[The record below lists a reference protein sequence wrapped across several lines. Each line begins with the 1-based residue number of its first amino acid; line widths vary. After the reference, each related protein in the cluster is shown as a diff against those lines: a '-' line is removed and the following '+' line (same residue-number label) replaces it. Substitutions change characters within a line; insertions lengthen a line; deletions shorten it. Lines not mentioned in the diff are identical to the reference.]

1 MNILPLPLSLF
12 CLCLCCG
19 FSRGGQPPEGAPV
32 RFRINMDQ
40 AAGNKAPSTGPVP
53 DQSTPLNAAKLLLSA
68 LQEKTDWKHEPYK
81 SLPATSPFVSQLR
94 LKSILSRMEAVQGY
108 VTGAAPERPPFV
120 DEDSII
126 AEGDL
131 AMAYILLPDKAN
143 PYVYAATAVALVKKE
158 GQWKASLTPGSF
170 DNTFLP
176 FEDGIREKAKKISS
190 EAKKKIFGLAHQ
202 YSVAAVKAALEHIKR
217 FRQENVRGTTDDEL
231 KNLLIRAVKGD
242 DPALIAALLV
252 SPYYTESAITQSA
265 RLIPVVKAMRLQD
278 RREENRYI
286 QPTHLSFMTF
296 PNTILVPLSPHP
308 DDQMAPNSREED
320 QQEEANKNNAK
331 KNGKD
336 IHSIG
341 AMTILPPRMSM
352 PDIDKPALI
361 YRYALEKTKDPTD
374 GLPVFKMNLT
384 DAFASWN
391 LKPDESTTARIM
403 ADFHR
408 TYPPLSFP
416 TPEEAVTA
424 AGRALANRD
433 SLAMMRMLAP
443 SNFASVKEF
452 EDALS
457 QLKTVM
463 GRIPIPHTRVREKDV
478 PEVKAAYVPAARDG
492 CAGIKATIGVRTAV
506 GNEFSVNNLHFIQ
519 CACKFTDTCTTCNNE
534 ENRSKRVEIKE
545 LIKNLKKVNPFVESN
560 IFRSVENVNI
570 DTVVGY
576 KQHGIRHNFLEGY
589 DDNPGYVP
597 EAEKAAAETE

>member
-1 MNILPLPLSLF
+1 MNILPLSLSLF

-53 DQSTPLNAAKLLLSA
+53 DQSTPLNAAKLLLRA

-463 GRIPIPHTRVREKDV
+463 GRIPTPHTRVREKDV
-478 PEVKAAYVPAARDG
+478 PEVKAAYIPAARDG

-519 CACKFTDTCTTCNNE
+519 TDGGWMLAGADAE
-534 ENRSKRVEIKE
+534 QPLE
-545 LIKNLKKVNPFVESN
+545 L
-560 IFRSVENVNI
+560 
-570 DTVVGY
+570 
-576 KQHGIRHNFLEGY
+576 
-589 DDNPGYVP
+589 
-597 EAEKAAAETE
+597 EAPKAP

>member
-1 MNILPLPLSLF
+1 MNILPLSLF

-40 AAGNKAPSTGPVP
+40 AAGNKAPSTGPAP
-53 DQSTPLNAAKLLLSA
+53 DQSTPLNAAKLLLRA

-131 AMAYILLPDKAN
+131 AMVYILLPDKAN

-463 GRIPIPHTRVREKDV
+463 GRIPTPHTRVREKDV
-478 PEVKAAYVPAARDG
+478 PEVKAAYIPAARDG

-519 CACKFTDTCTTCNNE
+519 TDGGWMLAGADAE
-534 ENRSKRVEIKE
+534 QPLE
-545 LIKNLKKVNPFVESN
+545 L
-560 IFRSVENVNI
+560 
-570 DTVVGY
+570 
-576 KQHGIRHNFLEGY
+576 
-589 DDNPGYVP
+589 
-597 EAEKAAAETE
+597 EAPKAP

>member
-53 DQSTPLNAAKLLLSA
+53 DQSTPLNAAKLLLRA

-131 AMAYILLPDKAN
+131 AMVYILLPDKAN

-217 FRQENVRGTTDDEL
+217 FRQENVKGTTDDEL

-252 SPYYTESAITQSA
+252 SPYYTESAITQGA

-463 GRIPIPHTRVREKDV
+463 GRIPTPHTRVREKDV
-478 PEVKAAYVPAARDG
+478 PEVKAAYIPAARDG

-519 CACKFTDTCTTCNNE
+519 TDGGWMLAGADAE
-534 ENRSKRVEIKE
+534 QPLE
-545 LIKNLKKVNPFVESN
+545 L
-560 IFRSVENVNI
+560 
-570 DTVVGY
+570 
-576 KQHGIRHNFLEGY
+576 
-589 DDNPGYVP
+589 
-597 EAEKAAAETE
+597 EAPKAP

>member
-1 MNILPLPLSLF
+1 MNILPLSLF

-40 AAGNKAPSTGPVP
+40 AAENKAPSTGPVP
-53 DQSTPLNAAKLLLSA
+53 DQSTPLNAAKLLLRA

-131 AMAYILLPDKAN
+131 AMVYILLPDKAN

-217 FRQENVRGTTDDEL
+217 FRQENVKGTTDDEL

-463 GRIPIPHTRVREKDV
+463 GRIPTPHTRVREKDV
-478 PEVKAAYVPAARDG
+478 PEVKAAYIPAARDG

-519 CACKFTDTCTTCNNE
+519 TDGGWMLAGADAE
-534 ENRSKRVEIKE
+534 QPLE
-545 LIKNLKKVNPFVESN
+545 L
-560 IFRSVENVNI
+560 
-570 DTVVGY
+570 
-576 KQHGIRHNFLEGY
+576 
-589 DDNPGYVP
+589 
-597 EAEKAAAETE
+597 EAPKAP

>member
-1 MNILPLPLSLF
+1 MNILPLSLF

-53 DQSTPLNAAKLLLSA
+53 DQSTPLNAAKLLLRA

-217 FRQENVRGTTDDEL
+217 FRQENVKGTTDDEL

-463 GRIPIPHTRVREKDV
+463 GRIPTPHTGVREKDV
-478 PEVKAAYVPAARDG
+478 PEVKAAYIPAARDG
-492 CAGIKATIGVRTAV
+492 CAEIKATIGVRTAV

-519 CACKFTDTCTTCNNE
+519 TDVGWMLAGADAE
-534 ENRSKRVEIKE
+534 QPLE
-545 LIKNLKKVNPFVESN
+545 L
-560 IFRSVENVNI
+560 
-570 DTVVGY
+570 
-576 KQHGIRHNFLEGY
+576 
-589 DDNPGYVP
+589 
-597 EAEKAAAETE
+597 EAPKAP

>member
-1 MNILPLPLSLF
+1 MNILPLSLF

-53 DQSTPLNAAKLLLSA
+53 DQSTPLNAAKLLLRA

-217 FRQENVRGTTDDEL
+217 FRQENVKGTTDDEL
-231 KNLLIRAVKGD
+231 KNLLIRAVKGNN
-242 DPALIAALLV
+242 PAHIAALLV

-308 DDQMAPNSREED
+308 DDQMVPNSREED
-320 QQEEANKNNAK
+320 LQEEANKNNAK

-463 GRIPIPHTRVREKDV
+463 GRIPTPHTRVREKDV
-478 PEVKAAYVPAARDG
+478 PEVKAAYIPAARDG

-519 CACKFTDTCTTCNNE
+519 TDGGWMLAGADAE
-534 ENRSKRVEIKE
+534 QPLE
-545 LIKNLKKVNPFVESN
+545 L
-560 IFRSVENVNI
+560 
-570 DTVVGY
+570 
-576 KQHGIRHNFLEGY
+576 
-589 DDNPGYVP
+589 
-597 EAEKAAAETE
+597 EAPKAP

>member
-1 MNILPLPLSLF
+1 MNILPLSLF
-12 CLCLCCG
+12 CLCLCLCCG

-53 DQSTPLNAAKLLLSA
+53 DQSTPLNAAKLLLRA

-176 FEDGIREKAKKISS
+176 FDDGIREKAKKISS

-217 FRQENVRGTTDDEL
+217 FRQENVKGTTDDEL

-463 GRIPIPHTRVREKDV
+463 GRIPTPHTRVREKDV
-478 PEVKAAYVPAARDG
+478 PEVKAAYIPAARDG

-519 CACKFTDTCTTCNNE
+519 TDGGWMLAGADAE
-534 ENRSKRVEIKE
+534 QPLE
-545 LIKNLKKVNPFVESN
+545 L
-560 IFRSVENVNI
+560 
-570 DTVVGY
+570 
-576 KQHGIRHNFLEGY
+576 
-589 DDNPGYVP
+589 
-597 EAEKAAAETE
+597 EAPKAP

>member
-1 MNILPLPLSLF
+1 MNILPLSLF

-40 AAGNKAPSTGPVP
+40 AAENKAPSTGPVP
-53 DQSTPLNAAKLLLSA
+53 DQSTPLNAAKLLLRA

-158 GQWKASLTPGSF
+158 GRWQASLTPGSF
-170 DNTFLP
+170 DSTFLP
-176 FEDGIREKAKKISS
+176 FDDRIRGEAEKLSS

-217 FRQENVRGTTDDEL
+217 FRQENVKGTTDDEL

-463 GRIPIPHTRVREKDV
+463 GRIPTPHTRVREKDV
-478 PEVKAAYVPAARDG
+478 PEVKAAYIPAARDG

-519 CACKFTDTCTTCNNE
+519 TDGGWMLAGADAE
-534 ENRSKRVEIKE
+534 QPLE
-545 LIKNLKKVNPFVESN
+545 L
-560 IFRSVENVNI
+560 
-570 DTVVGY
+570 
-576 KQHGIRHNFLEGY
+576 
-589 DDNPGYVP
+589 
-597 EAEKAAAETE
+597 EAPKAP

>member
-1 MNILPLPLSLF
+1 MNILPLSLF

-40 AAGNKAPSTGPVP
+40 AAGNKAPSTGPAP
-53 DQSTPLNAAKLLLSA
+53 DQSTPLNAAKLLLRA

-131 AMAYILLPDKAN
+131 AMVYILLPDKAN

-463 GRIPIPHTRVREKDV
+463 GRIPTPHTRVREKDV
-478 PEVKAAYVPAARDG
+478 PEVKAAYIPAARDG
-492 CAGIKATIGVRTAV
+492 CAGIKATIGVRTVV

-519 CACKFTDTCTTCNNE
+519 TDGGWMLAGADAE
-534 ENRSKRVEIKE
+534 QPLE
-545 LIKNLKKVNPFVESN
+545 L
-560 IFRSVENVNI
+560 
-570 DTVVGY
+570 
-576 KQHGIRHNFLEGY
+576 
-589 DDNPGYVP
+589 
-597 EAEKAAAETE
+597 EAPKAP

>member
-1 MNILPLPLSLF
+1 MNILPLSLF

-53 DQSTPLNAAKLLLSA
+53 DQSTPLNAAKLLLRA

-131 AMAYILLPDKAN
+131 AMVYILLPDKAN

-217 FRQENVRGTTDDEL
+217 FRQENVKGTTDDEL
-231 KNLLIRAVKGD
+231 KNLLIRAVKGNN
-242 DPALIAALLV
+242 PALIAALLV

-433 SLAMMRMLAP
+433 SLTMMRMLAP

-463 GRIPIPHTRVREKDV
+463 GRIPTPHTGVREKDV
-478 PEVKAAYVPAARDG
+478 PEVKAAYIPAARDG

-519 CACKFTDTCTTCNNE
+519 TDGGWMLAGADAE
-534 ENRSKRVEIKE
+534 QPLE
-545 LIKNLKKVNPFVESN
+545 L
-560 IFRSVENVNI
+560 
-570 DTVVGY
+570 
-576 KQHGIRHNFLEGY
+576 
-589 DDNPGYVP
+589 
-597 EAEKAAAETE
+597 EAPKAP

>member
-1 MNILPLPLSLF
+1 MNILPLSLF

-53 DQSTPLNAAKLLLSA
+53 DQSTPLNAAKLLLRA

-81 SLPATSPFVSQLR
+81 SLAATSPFVSQLR

-176 FEDGIREKAKKISS
+176 FDDGIREKAKKISS

-463 GRIPIPHTRVREKDV
+463 GRIPTPHTRVREKDV
-478 PEVKAAYVPAARDG
+478 PEVKAAYIPAARDG

-506 GNEFSVNNLHFIQ
+506 GNEFSVNNLHFI
-519 CACKFTDTCTTCNNE
+519 KTDGGWMLAGADAE
-534 ENRSKRVEIKE
+534 QPLE
-545 LIKNLKKVNPFVESN
+545 L
-560 IFRSVENVNI
+560 
-570 DTVVGY
+570 
-576 KQHGIRHNFLEGY
+576 
-589 DDNPGYVP
+589 
-597 EAEKAAAETE
+597 EAPKAP

>member
-40 AAGNKAPSTGPVP
+40 AAGNKAPSTGPVL
-53 DQSTPLNAAKLLLSA
+53 DQSTPLNAAKLLLRA

-176 FEDGIREKAKKISS
+176 FDDGIREKAKKISS

-242 DPALIAALLV
+242 DPALIDALLV

-391 LKPDESTTARIM
+391 LKPDESTTARII

-424 AGRALANRD
+424 AGRALANR
-433 SLAMMRMLAP
+433 AMMRMLAP

-463 GRIPIPHTRVREKDV
+463 GRIPTPHTGVREKDV
-478 PEVKAAYVPAARDG
+478 PEVKAAYIPAARDG
-492 CAGIKATIGVRTAV
+492 CAEIKATIGVRTAV

-519 CACKFTDTCTTCNNE
+519 TDVGWMLAGADAE
-534 ENRSKRVEIKE
+534 QPLE
-545 LIKNLKKVNPFVESN
+545 L
-560 IFRSVENVNI
+560 
-570 DTVVGY
+570 
-576 KQHGIRHNFLEGY
+576 
-589 DDNPGYVP
+589 
-597 EAEKAAAETE
+597 EAPKAP

>member
-53 DQSTPLNAAKLLLSA
+53 DQSTPLNAAKLLLRA

-217 FRQENVRGTTDDEL
+217 FRQENVKGTTDDEL

-463 GRIPIPHTRVREKDV
+463 GRIPTPHTRVREKDV
-478 PEVKAAYVPAARDG
+478 PEVKAAYIPAARDG

-519 CACKFTDTCTTCNNE
+519 TDGGWMLAGADAE
-534 ENRSKRVEIKE
+534 QPLE
-545 LIKNLKKVNPFVESN
+545 L
-560 IFRSVENVNI
+560 
-570 DTVVGY
+570 
-576 KQHGIRHNFLEGY
+576 
-589 DDNPGYVP
+589 
-597 EAEKAAAETE
+597 EAPNAP

>member
-1 MNILPLPLSLF
+1 MNILPLSLF

-53 DQSTPLNAAKLLLSA
+53 DQSTPLNAAKLLLRA

-158 GQWKASLTPGSF
+158 GRWQASLTPGSF

-176 FEDGIREKAKKISS
+176 FDDRIRGEAEKLSS
-190 EAKKKIFGLAHQ
+190 EAKKKIFVLAHQ

-217 FRQENVRGTTDDEL
+217 FRQENVKGTTDDEL
-231 KNLLIRAVKGD
+231 KNLLIRAVKGNN
-242 DPALIAALLV
+242 PALIAALLV

-463 GRIPIPHTRVREKDV
+463 GRIPTPHTRVRGKDV
-478 PEVKAAYVPAARDG
+478 PEVKAAYIPAARDG

-519 CACKFTDTCTTCNNE
+519 TDGGWMLAGADAE
-534 ENRSKRVEIKE
+534 QPLE
-545 LIKNLKKVNPFVESN
+545 L
-560 IFRSVENVNI
+560 
-570 DTVVGY
+570 
-576 KQHGIRHNFLEGY
+576 
-589 DDNPGYVP
+589 
-597 EAEKAAAETE
+597 EAPKAP

>member
-53 DQSTPLNAAKLLLSA
+53 DQSTPLNAAKLLLRA

-176 FEDGIREKAKKISS
+176 FEDGIREKKISS

-217 FRQENVRGTTDDEL
+217 FRQENVKGTTDDEL

-463 GRIPIPHTRVREKDV
+463 GRIPTPHTRVREKDV
-478 PEVKAAYVPAARDG
+478 PEVKAAYIPAARDG

-519 CACKFTDTCTTCNNE
+519 TDGGWMLAGADAE
-534 ENRSKRVEIKE
+534 QPLE
-545 LIKNLKKVNPFVESN
+545 L
-560 IFRSVENVNI
+560 
-570 DTVVGY
+570 
-576 KQHGIRHNFLEGY
+576 
-589 DDNPGYVP
+589 
-597 EAEKAAAETE
+597 EAPKAP

>member
-53 DQSTPLNAAKLLLSA
+53 DQSTPLNAAKLLLRA

-131 AMAYILLPDKAN
+131 AMVYILLPDKAN

-217 FRQENVRGTTDDEL
+217 FRQENVKGTTDDEL

-463 GRIPIPHTRVREKDV
+463 GRIPTPHTGVREKDV
-478 PEVKAAYVPAARDG
+478 PEVKAAYIPAARDG

-519 CACKFTDTCTTCNNE
+519 TNGGWMLAGADAE
-534 ENRSKRVEIKE
+534 QPLE
-545 LIKNLKKVNPFVESN
+545 L
-560 IFRSVENVNI
+560 
-570 DTVVGY
+570 
-576 KQHGIRHNFLEGY
+576 
-589 DDNPGYVP
+589 
-597 EAEKAAAETE
+597 EAPKAP

>member
-1 MNILPLPLSLF
+1 MNILPLSLF

-53 DQSTPLNAAKLLLSA
+53 DQSTPLNAAKLLLRA

-176 FEDGIREKAKKISS
+176 FDDGIREKAKKISS

-463 GRIPIPHTRVREKDV
+463 GRIPTPHTRVREKDV
-478 PEVKAAYVPAARDG
+478 PEVKAAYIPAARDG

-506 GNEFSVNNLHFIQ
+506 GNEFSVNNLHFIN
-519 CACKFTDTCTTCNNE
+519 TDGGWMLAGADAE
-534 ENRSKRVEIKE
+534 QPLE
-545 LIKNLKKVNPFVESN
+545 L
-560 IFRSVENVNI
+560 
-570 DTVVGY
+570 
-576 KQHGIRHNFLEGY
+576 
-589 DDNPGYVP
+589 
-597 EAEKAAAETE
+597 EAPKAP

>member
-53 DQSTPLNAAKLLLSA
+53 DQSTPLNAAKLLLRA

-131 AMAYILLPDKAN
+131 AMVYILLPDKAN

-217 FRQENVRGTTDDEL
+217 FRQENVKGTTDDEL

-374 GLPVFKMNLT
+374 DLPVFKMNLT

-463 GRIPIPHTRVREKDV
+463 GRIPTPHTRVREKDV
-478 PEVKAAYVPAARDG
+478 PEVKAAYIPAARDG

-519 CACKFTDTCTTCNNE
+519 TDGGWMLAGADAE
-534 ENRSKRVEIKE
+534 QPLE
-545 LIKNLKKVNPFVESN
+545 L
-560 IFRSVENVNI
+560 
-570 DTVVGY
+570 
-576 KQHGIRHNFLEGY
+576 
-589 DDNPGYVP
+589 
-597 EAEKAAAETE
+597 EAPKAP

>member
-1 MNILPLPLSLF
+1 MNILPLSLF

-53 DQSTPLNAAKLLLSA
+53 DQSTPLNAAKLLLRA

-176 FEDGIREKAKKISS
+176 FDDGIREKAKKISS

-463 GRIPIPHTRVREKDV
+463 GRIPTPHTRVREKDV
-478 PEVKAAYVPAARDG
+478 PEVKAAYIPAARDG

-519 CACKFTDTCTTCNNE
+519 TDGGWMLAGADAE
-534 ENRSKRVEIKE
+534 QPLE
-545 LIKNLKKVNPFVESN
+545 L
-560 IFRSVENVNI
+560 
-570 DTVVGY
+570 
-576 KQHGIRHNFLEGY
+576 
-589 DDNPGYVP
+589 
-597 EAEKAAAETE
+597 EAPKAP

>member
-53 DQSTPLNAAKLLLSA
+53 DQSTPLNAAKLLLRA

-108 VTGAAPERPPFV
+108 VTGATPERPPFV

-217 FRQENVRGTTDDEL
+217 FRQENVKGTTDDEL

-463 GRIPIPHTRVREKDV
+463 GRIPTPHTRVREKDV
-478 PEVKAAYVPAARDG
+478 PEVKAAYIPAARDG

-519 CACKFTDTCTTCNNE
+519 TDGGWMLAGADAE
-534 ENRSKRVEIKE
+534 QPLE
-545 LIKNLKKVNPFVESN
+545 L
-560 IFRSVENVNI
+560 
-570 DTVVGY
+570 
-576 KQHGIRHNFLEGY
+576 
-589 DDNPGYVP
+589 
-597 EAEKAAAETE
+597 EAPKAP

>member
-1 MNILPLPLSLF
+1 MNILPLSLF

-53 DQSTPLNAAKLLLSA
+53 DQSTPLNAAKLLLRA

-131 AMAYILLPDKAN
+131 AMVYILLPDKAN

-176 FEDGIREKAKKISS
+176 FDDRIRGEAEKLSS

-217 FRQENVRGTTDDEL
+217 FRQENVKGTTDDEL

-463 GRIPIPHTRVREKDV
+463 GRIPTPHTRVREKDV
-478 PEVKAAYVPAARDG
+478 PEVKAAYIPAARDG

-519 CACKFTDTCTTCNNE
+519 TDGGWMLAGADAE
-534 ENRSKRVEIKE
+534 QPLE
-545 LIKNLKKVNPFVESN
+545 L
-560 IFRSVENVNI
+560 
-570 DTVVGY
+570 
-576 KQHGIRHNFLEGY
+576 
-589 DDNPGYVP
+589 
-597 EAEKAAAETE
+597 EAPKAP

>member
-1 MNILPLPLSLF
+1 MNILPPPLSLF

-53 DQSTPLNAAKLLLSA
+53 DQSTPLNAAKLLLRA

-217 FRQENVRGTTDDEL
+217 FRQENVKGTTDDEL

-463 GRIPIPHTRVREKDV
+463 GRIPTPHTRVREKDV
-478 PEVKAAYVPAARDG
+478 PEVKAAYIPAARDG

-519 CACKFTDTCTTCNNE
+519 TDGGWMLAGADAE
-534 ENRSKRVEIKE
+534 QPLE
-545 LIKNLKKVNPFVESN
+545 L
-560 IFRSVENVNI
+560 
-570 DTVVGY
+570 
-576 KQHGIRHNFLEGY
+576 
-589 DDNPGYVP
+589 
-597 EAEKAAAETE
+597 EAPKAP

>member
-1 MNILPLPLSLF
+1 MNILPLSLF

-53 DQSTPLNAAKLLLSA
+53 DQSTPLNAAKLLLRA

-131 AMAYILLPDKAN
+131 AMVYILLPDKAN

-217 FRQENVRGTTDDEL
+217 FRQENVKGTTDDEL

-463 GRIPIPHTRVREKDV
+463 GRIPTPHTGVREKDV
-478 PEVKAAYVPAARDG
+478 PEVKAAYIPAARDG

-519 CACKFTDTCTTCNNE
+519 TDGGWMLAGADAE
-534 ENRSKRVEIKE
+534 QPLE
-545 LIKNLKKVNPFVESN
+545 LEDP
-560 IFRSVENVNI
+560 
-570 DTVVGY
+570 
-576 KQHGIRHNFLEGY
+576 
-589 DDNPGYVP
+589 
-597 EAEKAAAETE
+597 KAP

>member
-53 DQSTPLNAAKLLLSA
+53 DQSTPLNAAKLLLRA

-131 AMAYILLPDKAN
+131 AMVYILLPDKAN

-463 GRIPIPHTRVREKDV
+463 GRIPTPHTGVREKDV
-478 PEVKAAYVPAARDG
+478 PEVKAAYIPAARDG

-519 CACKFTDTCTTCNNE
+519 TDGGWMLAGADAE
-534 ENRSKRVEIKE
+534 QPLE
-545 LIKNLKKVNPFVESN
+545 L
-560 IFRSVENVNI
+560 
-570 DTVVGY
+570 
-576 KQHGIRHNFLEGY
+576 
-589 DDNPGYVP
+589 
-597 EAEKAAAETE
+597 EAPKAP

>member
-32 RFRINMDQ
+32 LFRINMDQ

-53 DQSTPLNAAKLLLSA
+53 DQSTPLNAAKLLLRA

-131 AMAYILLPDKAN
+131 AMVYILLPDKAN

-217 FRQENVRGTTDDEL
+217 FRQENVKGTTDDEL

-463 GRIPIPHTRVREKDV
+463 GRIPTPHTGVREKDV
-478 PEVKAAYVPAARDG
+478 PEVKAAYIPAARDG

-519 CACKFTDTCTTCNNE
+519 TDGGWMLAGADAE
-534 ENRSKRVEIKE
+534 QPLE
-545 LIKNLKKVNPFVESN
+545 L
-560 IFRSVENVNI
+560 
-570 DTVVGY
+570 
-576 KQHGIRHNFLEGY
+576 
-589 DDNPGYVP
+589 
-597 EAEKAAAETE
+597 EAPKAP

>member
-1 MNILPLPLSLF
+1 MNILPLSLF

-53 DQSTPLNAAKLLLSA
+53 DQSTPLNAAKLLLRA

-176 FEDGIREKAKKISS
+176 FDDGIREKAKKISS

-231 KNLLIRAVKGD
+231 KNLLIRAVKGG

-463 GRIPIPHTRVREKDV
+463 GRIPTPHTGVREKDV
-478 PEVKAAYVPAARDG
+478 PEVKAAYIPAARDG

-519 CACKFTDTCTTCNNE
+519 TDGGWMLAGADAE
-534 ENRSKRVEIKE
+534 QPLE
-545 LIKNLKKVNPFVESN
+545 L
-560 IFRSVENVNI
+560 
-570 DTVVGY
+570 
-576 KQHGIRHNFLEGY
+576 
-589 DDNPGYVP
+589 
-597 EAEKAAAETE
+597 EAPKAP

>member
-53 DQSTPLNAAKLLLSA
+53 DQSTPLNAAKLLLRA

-217 FRQENVRGTTDDEL
+217 FRQENVKGTTDDEL

-463 GRIPIPHTRVREKDV
+463 GRIPTPHTRVREKGV
-478 PEVKAAYVPAARDG
+478 PEVKAAYIPAARDG

-519 CACKFTDTCTTCNNE
+519 TDGGWMLAGADAE
-534 ENRSKRVEIKE
+534 QPLE
-545 LIKNLKKVNPFVESN
+545 L
-560 IFRSVENVNI
+560 
-570 DTVVGY
+570 
-576 KQHGIRHNFLEGY
+576 
-589 DDNPGYVP
+589 
-597 EAEKAAAETE
+597 EAPKAP

>member
-1 MNILPLPLSLF
+1 MNILPLSLF

-53 DQSTPLNAAKLLLSA
+53 NQSTPLNAAKLLLRA

-176 FEDGIREKAKKISS
+176 FDDGIREKAKKISS

-463 GRIPIPHTRVREKDV
+463 GRIPTPHTGVREKDV
-478 PEVKAAYVPAARDG
+478 PEVKAAYIPAARDG

-519 CACKFTDTCTTCNNE
+519 TDGGWMLAGADAE
-534 ENRSKRVEIKE
+534 QPLE
-545 LIKNLKKVNPFVESN
+545 L
-560 IFRSVENVNI
+560 
-570 DTVVGY
+570 
-576 KQHGIRHNFLEGY
+576 
-589 DDNPGYVP
+589 
-597 EAEKAAAETE
+597 EAPKAP

>member
-53 DQSTPLNAAKLLLSA
+53 DQSTPLNAAKLLLRA

-131 AMAYILLPDKAN
+131 AMVYILLPDKAN

-217 FRQENVRGTTDDEL
+217 FRQENVKGTTDDEL

-341 AMTILPPRMSM
+341 ALTILPPRMSM
-352 PDIDKPALI
+352 PAIDKPALI

-463 GRIPIPHTRVREKDV
+463 GRIPTPHTGVREKDV
-478 PEVKAAYVPAARDG
+478 PEVKAAYIPAARDG

-519 CACKFTDTCTTCNNE
+519 TDGGWMLAGADAE
-534 ENRSKRVEIKE
+534 QPLE
-545 LIKNLKKVNPFVESN
+545 L
-560 IFRSVENVNI
+560 
-570 DTVVGY
+570 
-576 KQHGIRHNFLEGY
+576 
-589 DDNPGYVP
+589 
-597 EAEKAAAETE
+597 EAPKAP

>member
-1 MNILPLPLSLF
+1 MNILPLSLF

-40 AAGNKAPSTGPVP
+40 AAENKAPSTGPVP
-53 DQSTPLNAAKLLLSA
+53 DQSTPLNAAKLLLRA

-131 AMAYILLPDKAN
+131 AMVYILLPDKAN

-217 FRQENVRGTTDDEL
+217 FRQENVKGTTDDEL

-320 QQEEANKNNAK
+320 LQEEANKNNAK

-463 GRIPIPHTRVREKDV
+463 GRIPTPHTRVREKDV
-478 PEVKAAYVPAARDG
+478 PEVKAAYIPAARDG

-519 CACKFTDTCTTCNNE
+519 TDGGWMLAGADAE
-534 ENRSKRVEIKE
+534 QPLE
-545 LIKNLKKVNPFVESN
+545 L
-560 IFRSVENVNI
+560 
-570 DTVVGY
+570 
-576 KQHGIRHNFLEGY
+576 
-589 DDNPGYVP
+589 
-597 EAEKAAAETE
+597 EAPKAP

>member
-1 MNILPLPLSLF
+1 MNILPLSLF

-53 DQSTPLNAAKLLLSA
+53 DQSTPLNAAKLLLRA

-176 FEDGIREKAKKISS
+176 FDDGIREKAKKISS

-231 KNLLIRAVKGD
+231 KNLLIRAVKGN

-391 LKPDESTTARIM
+391 LKPDESTTARII

-463 GRIPIPHTRVREKDV
+463 GRIPTPHTGVREKDV
-478 PEVKAAYVPAARDG
+478 PEVKAAYIPAARDG
-492 CAGIKATIGVRTAV
+492 CAEIKATIGVRTAV

-519 CACKFTDTCTTCNNE
+519 TDVGWMLAGADAE
-534 ENRSKRVEIKE
+534 QPLE
-545 LIKNLKKVNPFVESN
+545 L
-560 IFRSVENVNI
+560 
-570 DTVVGY
+570 
-576 KQHGIRHNFLEGY
+576 
-589 DDNPGYVP
+589 
-597 EAEKAAAETE
+597 EAPKAP

>member
-53 DQSTPLNAAKLLLSA
+53 DQSTPLNAAKLLLRA

-131 AMAYILLPDKAN
+131 AMVYILLPDKAN

-217 FRQENVRGTTDDEL
+217 FRQENVKGTTDDEL

-463 GRIPIPHTRVREKDV
+463 GRIPTPHTRVREKDV
-478 PEVKAAYVPAARDG
+478 PEVKAAYIPAARDG
-492 CAGIKATIGVRTAV
+492 CAGIKATIGVHTAV

-519 CACKFTDTCTTCNNE
+519 TDGGWMLAGADAE
-534 ENRSKRVEIKE
+534 QPLE
-545 LIKNLKKVNPFVESN
+545 L
-560 IFRSVENVNI
+560 
-570 DTVVGY
+570 
-576 KQHGIRHNFLEGY
+576 
-589 DDNPGYVP
+589 
-597 EAEKAAAETE
+597 EAPKAP

>member
-1 MNILPLPLSLF
+1 MNILPLSLF

-53 DQSTPLNAAKLLLSA
+53 DQSTPLNAAKLLLRA

-190 EAKKKIFGLAHQ
+190 VAKKKIFGLAHQ

-217 FRQENVRGTTDDEL
+217 FRQENVKGTTDDEL

-463 GRIPIPHTRVREKDV
+463 GRIPTPHTRVREKDV
-478 PEVKAAYVPAARDG
+478 PEVKAAYIPAARDG

-506 GNEFSVNNLHFIQ
+506 GNEFSVNNLHFI
-519 CACKFTDTCTTCNNE
+519 KTDGGWMLAGADAE
-534 ENRSKRVEIKE
+534 QPLE
-545 LIKNLKKVNPFVESN
+545 L
-560 IFRSVENVNI
+560 
-570 DTVVGY
+570 
-576 KQHGIRHNFLEGY
+576 
-589 DDNPGYVP
+589 
-597 EAEKAAAETE
+597 EAPKAP

>member
-32 RFRINMDQ
+32 RFPINMDQ

-53 DQSTPLNAAKLLLSA
+53 DQSTPLNAAKLLLRA

-131 AMAYILLPDKAN
+131 AMVYILLPDKAN

-217 FRQENVRGTTDDEL
+217 FRQENVKGTTDDEL

-463 GRIPIPHTRVREKDV
+463 GRIPTPHTRVREKDV
-478 PEVKAAYVPAARDG
+478 PEVKAAYIPAARDG

-519 CACKFTDTCTTCNNE
+519 TDGGWMLAGADAE
-534 ENRSKRVEIKE
+534 QPLE
-545 LIKNLKKVNPFVESN
+545 L
-560 IFRSVENVNI
+560 
-570 DTVVGY
+570 
-576 KQHGIRHNFLEGY
+576 
-589 DDNPGYVP
+589 
-597 EAEKAAAETE
+597 EAPKAP

>member
-1 MNILPLPLSLF
+1 MNILPLSLF

-53 DQSTPLNAAKLLLSA
+53 DQSTPLNAAKLLLRA

-176 FEDGIREKAKKISS
+176 FDDGIREKAKKISS

-217 FRQENVRGTTDDEL
+217 FRQENVKGTTDDEL

-463 GRIPIPHTRVREKDV
+463 GRIPTPHTRVREKDV
-478 PEVKAAYVPAARDG
+478 PEVKAAYIPAARDG

-506 GNEFSVNNLHFIQ
+506 GNEFSVNNLHFI
-519 CACKFTDTCTTCNNE
+519 KTDGGWMLAGADAE
-534 ENRSKRVEIKE
+534 QPLE
-545 LIKNLKKVNPFVESN
+545 L
-560 IFRSVENVNI
+560 
-570 DTVVGY
+570 
-576 KQHGIRHNFLEGY
+576 
-589 DDNPGYVP
+589 
-597 EAEKAAAETE
+597 EAPKAP